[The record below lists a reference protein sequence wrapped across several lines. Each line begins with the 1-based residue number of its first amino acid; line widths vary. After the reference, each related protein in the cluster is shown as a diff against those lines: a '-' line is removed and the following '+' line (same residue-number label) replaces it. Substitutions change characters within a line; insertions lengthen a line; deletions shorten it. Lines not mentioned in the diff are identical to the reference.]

1 MIFSYNACAKRS
13 NRCRIE
19 SVKILWMTM
28 MKHFIRCWWS
38 YNIVLMISN
47 GMSNLFSTEIASS
60 NGRIVSSLNT
70 SRKVPVSLNINT
82 LLRRS
87 YMCGIFALFVVDVL
101 FIVSVLSR
109 MGEILL
115 AIKHIFALSL
125 QLLI

>member
-1 MIFSYNACAKRS
+1 
-13 NRCRIE
+13 
-19 SVKILWMTM
+19 MTM
-28 MKHFIRCWWS
+28 MKHFIRRWWS

-70 SRKVPVSLNINT
+70 SRKVPSSLNINI

-115 AIKHIFALSL
+115 AIKHISLSL